1 MALGNLS
8 RTLARLV
15 RASAMALA
23 RRAAQRGIGRE
34 AGEDRDEPVALR
46 LGEPPETGIAP
57 ETGLAHV
64 VRVDVGP
71 AGVWSSVSAGV
82 LAAAVVI
89 RLESGVALHLA
100 ARSLVGGLQR

>member
-1 MALGNLS
+1 MRARGLGARQLVADLGDAVGAEGS
-8 RTLARLV
+8 AART
-15 RASAMALA
+15 
-23 RRAAQRGIGRE
+23 GRE